1 MRVSIQLLSGREKAG
16 CVHIAT
22 RDDPTRHAKAGRG
35 CMAESDVS
43 TAPHT
48 TMDLDRLLQA
58 ATRIAHDIPGNSPE
72 RNLVKLA
79 EETGELARTWT
90 RQMPRE
96 AVIEEACDVV
106 ITALV
111 AAGFAGASSEEL
123 STTLERKIARSLA
136 RCGPSGSPAET

>member
-1 MRVSIQLLSGREKAG
+1 
-16 CVHIAT
+16 
-22 RDDPTRHAKAGRG
+22 
-35 CMAESDVS
+35 
-43 TAPHT
+43 
-48 TMDLDRLLQA
+48 MDLDRLLQA

-111 AAGFAGASSEEL
+111 AAGFANGTAAEL
-123 STTLERKIARSLA
+123 ADVMERKVARSLA
-136 RCGPSGSPAET
+136 RCSPSGHGIEP

>member
-1 MRVSIQLLSGREKAG
+1 M
-16 CVHIAT
+16 HIEA
-22 RDDPTRHAKAGRG
+22 
-35 CMAESDVS
+35 S
-43 TAPHT
+43 TQIGA
-48 TMDLDRLLQA
+48 LLQA
-58 ATRIAHDIPGNSPE
+58 AARIAHDIPGNAPE

-111 AAGFAGASSEEL
+111 AAAFVHTTPAEIGAM
-123 STTLERKIARSLA
+123 LERKLAKSLT
-136 RCGPSGSPAET
+136 RCGSSGAQS

>member
-1 MRVSIQLLSGREKAG
+1 
-16 CVHIAT
+16 
-22 RDDPTRHAKAGRG
+22 
-35 CMAESDVS
+35 
-43 TAPHT
+43 
-48 TMDLDRLLQA
+48 MDLDRLLQA

-123 STTLERKIARSLA
+123 SATLERKIARSLA
-136 RCGPSGSPAET
+136 RCGPSGGVGDT

>member
-1 MRVSIQLLSGREKAG
+1 
-16 CVHIAT
+16 
-22 RDDPTRHAKAGRG
+22 
-35 CMAESDVS
+35 
-43 TAPHT
+43 
-48 TMDLDRLLQA
+48 MDLDRLLHA

-111 AAGFAGASSEEL
+111 AAGFASATAEEL
-123 STTLERKIARSLA
+123 AATLERKIARSLA
-136 RCGPSGSPAET
+136 RCDVAAGRAAEP

>member
-1 MRVSIQLLSGREKAG
+1 
-16 CVHIAT
+16 
-22 RDDPTRHAKAGRG
+22 
-35 CMAESDVS
+35 MAESDVP
-43 TAPHT
+43 TAPIT
-48 TMDLDRLLQA
+48 LMDLDRLLQA

-111 AAGFAGASSEEL
+111 AAGFADASTDEIV
-123 STTLERKIARSLA
+123 TTLERKIARSLT
-136 RCGPSGSPAET
+136 RCTGAGDDHAT

>member
-1 MRVSIQLLSGREKAG
+1 
-16 CVHIAT
+16 
-22 RDDPTRHAKAGRG
+22 
-35 CMAESDVS
+35 
-43 TAPHT
+43 
-48 TMDLDRLLQA
+48 MDLDRLLQA
-58 ATRIAHDIPGNSPE
+58 ASRIAHEIPGNSPA

-111 AAGFAGASSEEL
+111 AAGFAGASREEL
-123 STTLERKIARSLA
+123 DTVLERKIARALA
-136 RCGPSGSPAET
+136 RCGPPGGIVET

>member
-1 MRVSIQLLSGREKAG
+1 
-16 CVHIAT
+16 
-22 RDDPTRHAKAGRG
+22 
-35 CMAESDVS
+35 
-43 TAPHT
+43 
-48 TMDLDRLLQA
+48 MDLERLLQA

-90 RQMPRE
+90 RQMPRD

-111 AAGFAGASSEEL
+111 AAGFARASTDEL
-123 STTLERKIARSLA
+123 RATLERKIARALA
-136 RCGPSGSPAET
+136 RCETPCETPCEGRGEGRPDPFKT

>member
-1 MRVSIQLLSGREKAG
+1 MIPSAV
-16 CVHIAT
+16 
-22 RDDPTRHAKAGRG
+22 KAGRG
-35 CMAESDVS
+35 CMAESNAP
-43 TAPHT
+43 TALHPP
-48 TMDLDRLLQA
+48 MDLDRLLQA

-90 RQMPRE
+90 RQMPRD

-111 AAGFAGASSEEL
+111 AAAFVEAGTDEL
-123 STTLERKIARSLA
+123 AAVLERKLAKSLA
-136 RCGPSGSPAET
+136 RCEPLRSAHQSLGGAGTGTPTDQH

>member
-1 MRVSIQLLSGREKAG
+1 MR
-16 CVHIAT
+16 IAT
-22 RDDPTRHAKAGRG
+22 RDDPIRRESGSGVHGRIG
-35 CMAESDVS
+35 RSDS
-43 TAPHT
+43 TYT
-48 TMDLDRLLQA
+48 NMDLDRLLQA

-111 AAGFAGASSEEL
+111 AAGFANVTAAEL
-123 STTLERKIARSLA
+123 AAVLERKLERSLA
-136 RCGPSGSPAET
+136 RCAPSGQRAEP